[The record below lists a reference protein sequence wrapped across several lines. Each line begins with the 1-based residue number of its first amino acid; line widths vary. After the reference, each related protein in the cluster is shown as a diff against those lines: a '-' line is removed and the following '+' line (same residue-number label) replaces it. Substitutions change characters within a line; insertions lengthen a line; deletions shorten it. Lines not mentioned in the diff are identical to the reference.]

1 MRRKVT
7 SQSQD
12 GISYAGSQIL
22 APASGTLATTTIR
35 VRLGNAAPEGAA
47 NGAISHTGGGIVAQT
62 LSLGGTVTGF
72 NGPAITST
80 KSGSFYTNSVFNY
93 QVTLATTN
101 TNNSFLATGL
111 PPGFTISSTGLISG
125 TNPAVSATNLIVI
138 TVNTTNEG
146 VSRATYRL
154 RTLTAA
160 EQSAISGTPSVVINK
175 YFNGLPDRV
184 ELLVAGDSLEG
195 PPVDLRGMVIKDF
208 NGNMAGDQGG
218 KYQFKD
224 TSLWASVR
232 AGTLIVLSAG
242 TGQTEDFSASGT
254 DYVLRVNLGNST
266 YFTEEAGGF
275 DIGNIDML
283 MIKAAN
289 TGADGVA
296 GGIHAASMGAIGSQY
311 TAFTG
316 RKLNSSQALQG
327 SRPYAY
333 VVNGN
338 SSLADFYTSNGID
351 RTGLLTFGSQNNSN
365 NGTFINSL
373 RGLDQVAPVVTLNGL
388 AELTIAH
395 GGSYTESGATAS
407 GATSS
412 TPTITGSVNPNT
424 VGVYT
429 LTYSASDAVGN
440 VGRATRTVRVT
451 DQTPPVI
458 TLNGLSVVQI
468 PYGSSYSD
476 PGAMATDAV
485 DGDLSAY
492 VQVIAPMQTP
502 SAGSSLVRSYVV
514 SDFSGNESETLV
526 RTLEIVKATPSI
538 TSAPTASAITV
549 GQSLGSSVLTGG
561 TASVPGSFA
570 WTTPG
575 TLPPEGTSSYSVTFT
590 PTDTA
595 NYNTVTTT
603 VSTTVNPAQ
612 TPIESWASGFGLSG
626 SDASGSA
633 DPDGDGLS
641 NALEYA
647 FGLNPSAAGGEPAML
662 SPGASQVKLTFLQ
675 KDTGGITYAVK
686 AATSL
691 AGGFTNTITP
701 QESSDQSGV
710 PAGYK
715 RYEATLPTSTGRGF
729 LKVDA
734 TVP

>member
-1 MRRKVT
+1 
-7 SQSQD
+7 
-12 GISYAGSQIL
+12 
-22 APASGTLATTTIR
+22 
-35 VRLGNAAPEGAA
+35 
-47 NGAISHTGGGIVAQT
+47 
-62 LSLGGTVTGF
+62 
-72 NGPAITST
+72 
-80 KSGSFYTNSVFNY
+80 
-93 QVTLATTN
+93 
-101 TNNSFLATGL
+101 
-111 PPGFTISSTGLISG
+111 
-125 TNPAVSATNLIVI
+125 
-138 TVNTTNEG
+138 
-146 VSRATYRL
+146 
-154 RTLTAA
+154 
-160 EQSAISGTPSVVINK
+160 
-175 YFNGLPDRV
+175 
-184 ELLVAGDSLEG
+184 
-195 PPVDLRGMVIKDF
+195 
-208 NGNMAGDQGG
+208 
-218 KYQFKD
+218 
-224 TSLWASVR
+224 
-232 AGTLIVLSAG
+232 
-242 TGQTEDFSASGT
+242 
-254 DYVLRVNLGNST
+254 
-266 YFTEEAGGF
+266 
-275 DIGNIDML
+275 
-283 MIKAAN
+283 
-289 TGADGVA
+289 
-296 GGIHAASMGAIGSQY
+296 
-311 TAFTG
+311 
-316 RKLNSSQALQG
+316 
-327 SRPYAY
+327 
-333 VVNGN
+333 
-338 SSLADFYTSNGID
+338 
-351 RTGLLTFGSQNNSN
+351 
-365 NGTFINSL
+365 
-373 RGLDQVAPVVTLNGL
+373 LDQVAPVVTLNGL

-538 TSAPTASAITV
+538 TAAPTASAITV
-549 GQSLGSSVLTGG
+549 GQALSSSTLTGG
-561 TASVPGSFA
+561 SASVPGSFA

-603 VSTTVNPAQ
+603 VSVTVNPAQ
-612 TPIESWASGFGLSG
+612 TPIESWADGFGLSG
-626 SDASGSA
+626 SGASSSA
-633 DPDGDGLS
+633 DPDGDGWS
-641 NALEYA
+641 NAQEYA
-647 FGLNPSAAGGEPAML
+647 FGLNPTNRGGSL
-662 SPGASQVKLTFLQ
+662 ASLTQSTNQVKLTFLQ

-691 AGGFTNTITP
+691 VGGFTNSITP
-701 QESSDQSGV
+701 QLSADTNGV

-729 LKVDA
+729 LKVEA
-734 TVP
+734 TIP